1 MDSIYV
7 GGLVVGLSGGGV
19 GGFGA
24 AADSS
29 FEDGSGG
36 DDGDA
41 AEDGEA
47 SEQLLGRREDVEEQL
62 GPEYGGDGAGCQG
75 DGEDAH
81 VEFAQRPVVE
91 ESADDDVDGTDE
103 QEDGKCLGRGESEVS
118 AGEVEEGEEGGGQEE
133 AVEEEVEQVDFAHV
147 AFGQGGVEG
156 VDEGREENHHGAET
170 EVVAGLEGDDGE
182 SDDGDCG
189 ADSLHQGEAF
199 SQPEETEAEAEE
211 DRHLADHGGDAGVD
225 KGHGFVVESCADSHA
240 HADGEEG
247 GPHATQRI
255 QTQSARYKANDA
267 YFDEG
272 DGDYVEGAQGGL
284 DVGKDKAGK
293 YIVQAVYHQEA
304 DEERG
309 AACVAGIVPTL

>member
-1 MDSIYV
+1 M
-7 GGLVVGLSGGGV
+7 VGLSGGGV

-29 FEDGSGG
+29 FEDGRGG

-47 SEQLLGRREDVEEQL
+47 SQELLGRREDVEEQL
-62 GPEYGGDGAGCQG
+62 GPEYGGDRAGCQG
-75 DGEDAH
+75 NGEDAH
-81 VEFAQRPVVE
+81 VEFAQGPVVE
-91 ESADDDVDGTDE
+91 ETADDDVDGTDE
-103 QEDGKCLGRGESEVS
+103 QEDGKCLGRGEREVS

-147 AFGQGGVEG
+147 AFGDGGVQG
-156 VDEGREENHHGAET
+156 VDEGREEYHHGAET
-170 EVVAGLEGDDGE
+170 EVVAGLEGDDSE

-189 ADSLHQGEAF
+189 ADSLHQGEALA
-199 SQPEETEAEAEE
+199 QPEEAESEAEE
-211 DRHLADHGGDAGVD
+211 DRHFADHSGDSGVD
-225 KGHGFVVESCADSHA
+225 EGHGLVVESCADGHA

-255 QTQSARYKANDA
+255 QTQSARYKANEAD
-267 YFDEG
+267 FDEG
-272 DGDYVEGAQGGL
+272 DGDYVEGAQCGL

-293 YIVQAVYHQEA
+293 YIVQAVYHQQA
-304 DEERG
+304 DEEGG
-309 AACVAGIVPTL
+309 AASIAGTVPAL